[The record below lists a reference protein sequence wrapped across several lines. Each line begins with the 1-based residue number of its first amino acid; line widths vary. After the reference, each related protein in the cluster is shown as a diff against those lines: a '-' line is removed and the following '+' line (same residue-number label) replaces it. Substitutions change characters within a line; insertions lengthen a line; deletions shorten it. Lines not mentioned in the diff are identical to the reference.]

1 MSLLNPNRDYDKL
14 REAAAKARAP
24 YERDIW
30 LNVAFFLNEQYV
42 EWTDATDGM
51 MRRIP
56 LKEGFENTPRPVANK
71 IMHFVAQ
78 EHATALKNRPAPDVL
93 PAGDSPL
100 DISDAQVNQA
110 YLRWLCD
117 PVQANFDEQLSDATL
132 WALVGCE
139 GFLKWTYSEEHGRPD
154 IMSVSPLDL
163 YPDPY
168 AKHFSKA
175 RYVIHSQFMDVES
188 VFDKYGKEV
197 KPTGIDKADPMRS
210 ALLREMGSAPALQG
224 VLVNEL
230 WMRPTR
236 RNPEGLFVVW
246 AGKEQLVAPRPFP
259 YEHKRLPFTQLG
271 TIPRPGSLHY
281 NCAVTYLRA
290 PQMELNKYHAQ
301 ALMIGEAFAAPKWFI
316 DSALQLESEPDDSPR
331 QVLRGDSQG
340 GQLKP
345 EIIQPTGMANDQR
358 GEWIRREMMD
368 TVGLHEVSQGG
379 VPGRVEAARA
389 IELLKETD
397 DSRLHELTRTTSY
410 AVSEGF
416 WQCLSLAHQFVST
429 EQVVQTYSREGL
441 PEVRR
446 WKREMFKPGLR
457 VQVTMGSGL
466 LRGRAARQE
475 QLTELWNLGILRD
488 PEVMADLMEI
498 PIATLTPQTIHDVR
512 LARNEN
518 ISIAEGTGLDGKP
531 GQAIMPNSWDD
542 HGIHIREHNNYRK
555 TAEYMALPSSVKTKF
570 EHHVDQHETMWDQQ
584 LQKDMKRQM
593 MLAQASGQMPPGQPG
608 PAGDG
613 APPAGPNGAGA
624 ENPSATPQDQAVS

>member
-236 RNPEGLFVVW
+236 RNP
-246 AGKEQLVAPRPFP
+246 
-259 YEHKRLPFTQLG
+259 
-271 TIPRPGSLHY
+271 
-281 NCAVTYLRA
+281 
-290 PQMELNKYHAQ
+290 
-301 ALMIGEAFAAPKWFI
+301 
-316 DSALQLESEPDDSPR
+316 
-331 QVLRGDSQG
+331 
-340 GQLKP
+340 
-345 EIIQPTGMANDQR
+345 
-358 GEWIRREMMD
+358 
-368 TVGLHEVSQGG
+368 
-379 VPGRVEAARA
+379 
-389 IELLKETD
+389 
-397 DSRLHELTRTTSY
+397 
-410 AVSEGF
+410 
-416 WQCLSLAHQFVST
+416 
-429 EQVVQTYSREGL
+429 
-441 PEVRR
+441 
-446 WKREMFKPGLR
+446 
-457 VQVTMGSGL
+457 
-466 LRGRAARQE
+466 
-475 QLTELWNLGILRD
+475 
-488 PEVMADLMEI
+488 
-498 PIATLTPQTIHDVR
+498 
-512 LARNEN
+512 
-518 ISIAEGTGLDGKP
+518 
-531 GQAIMPNSWDD
+531 
-542 HGIHIREHNNYRK
+542 
-555 TAEYMALPSSVKTKF
+555 
-570 EHHVDQHETMWDQQ
+570 
-584 LQKDMKRQM
+584 
-593 MLAQASGQMPPGQPG
+593 
-608 PAGDG
+608 
-613 APPAGPNGAGA
+613 
-624 ENPSATPQDQAVS
+624 